1 MTDERRAT
9 LHTRA
14 QATLDYPYAHPDA
27 KAEAGE
33 VLEVL
38 AALETAEAVAEAA
51 AAFVAAA
58 AQASETPTG
67 TFGEWG
73 AKLAARREA
82 LEGLRAAVA
91 RWENEAE
98 DILA

>member
-1 MTDERRAT
+1 MIDPTRLST
-9 LHTRA
+9 LHARA
-14 QATLDYPYAHPDA
+14 QATLDNPYAHPDA

-33 VLEVL
+33 VLGLL
-38 AALETAEAVAEAA
+38 AALEAA
-51 AAFVAAA
+51 AAVAAA
-58 AQASETPTG
+58 AAAYLQAAASVSETPTG

-91 RWENEAE
+91 RWEASKPE
-98 DILA
+98 

>member
-1 MTDERRAT
+1 MPLDPTRLST
-9 LHTRA
+9 LRIRA
-14 QATLDYPYAHPDA
+14 QATLAYPYAHPDA
-27 KAEAGE
+27 KAEAGG

-38 AALETAEAVAEAA
+38 AALERAAVVAEAA

-58 AQASETPTG
+58 ASASETPTG

-91 RWENEAE
+91 RWEEGKQP
-98 DILA
+98 